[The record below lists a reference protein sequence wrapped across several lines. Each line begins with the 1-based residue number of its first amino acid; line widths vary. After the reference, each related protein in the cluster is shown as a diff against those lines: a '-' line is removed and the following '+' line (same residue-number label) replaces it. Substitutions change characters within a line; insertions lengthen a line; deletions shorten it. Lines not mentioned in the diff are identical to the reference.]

1 MRKTVFFVGS
11 LVTVSVLLIPLST
24 SRRRGSR
31 GTHDRRDC
39 PHPGDSSPTNVMKS
53 NHACTDRTDPAL
65 RLGIR

>member
-31 GTHDRRDC
+31 GTHDRREC
-39 PHPGDSSPTNVMKS
+39 LTQVTRTQPT
-53 NHACTDRTDPAL
+53 
-65 RLGIR
+65 